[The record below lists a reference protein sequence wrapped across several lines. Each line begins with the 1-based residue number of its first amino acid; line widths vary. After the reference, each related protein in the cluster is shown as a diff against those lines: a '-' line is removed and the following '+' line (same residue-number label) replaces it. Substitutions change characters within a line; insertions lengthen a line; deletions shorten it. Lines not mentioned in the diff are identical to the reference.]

1 MKQNNGMGKLL
12 TFIMAA
18 FLLVFAGYHAYR
30 HFFSDYTTESVYRYT
45 VYHTTTAEGIFF
57 REERSLEQPE
67 GSNLRYAVR
76 DGEKV
81 RVGSV
86 LAYRYSDAL
95 SADLAERRAEAEK
108 ELTMLQRV
116 LNQLQS
122 SNTPT
127 VSNLTRETDIDLQR
141 LAAAVALERY
151 DELDTLMLS
160 LQEEIN
166 LGSGITGGTAAIE
179 RRIAELTAQTEG
191 TASGEAVYNTLEG
204 YFSSVTDGKEG
215 TMTPARLESMNC
227 DDLMA
232 MLTADS
238 GEQEGLGKIVSGPE
252 WYFALT
258 ISSREHKS
266 YPLGSTV
273 TLSFA
278 GGGTAQGTVVRTE
291 LSDDGSAMMLVIK
304 GSTVTADTVSRRTA
318 TVRLS
323 SESYTGV
330 RFDKEYLR
338 IVDGVKGVYA
348 DSGYS
353 VKFKTVDIIYEGDT
367 YYLSRLNY
375 TGEGELNIF
384 DKLVNSKNEL
394 YDGMPLSDL

>member
-1 MKQNNGMGKLL
+1 MKQNGISRLL
-12 TFIMAA
+12 TFIMAT
-18 FLLVFAGYHAYR
+18 FLLVFTGYHVYR
-30 HFFSDYTTESVYRYT
+30 PFFSDYSTENVYRYT
-45 VYHTTTAEGIFF
+45 VYHSTIAKGVFF
-57 REERSLEQPE
+57 REEKSLEQTE
-67 GSNLRYAVR
+67 GNNLRYAVQ

-95 SADLAERRAEAEK
+95 SADLAEQRAEAEK

-116 LNQLQS
+116 LNQLNS
-122 SNTPT
+122 SNTPV
-127 VSNLTRETDIDLQR
+127 VSDLTRNTDIALQK
-141 LAAAVALERY
+141 LAAAVALEHY
-151 DELDTLMLS
+151 DELDKLALG

-166 LGSGITGGTAAIE
+166 LSSGITGGTATIE
-179 RRIAELTAQTEG
+179 RRIAELSVKTEN
-191 TASGEAVYNTLEG
+191 ADSGEAVFSTQEG
-204 YFSSVTDGKEG
+204 YFSSMTDGQEG
-215 TMTPARLESMNC
+215 SMTPARLESMDC
-227 DDLMA
+227 DELMA
-232 MLTADS
+232 LLSADNPEDN
-238 GEQEGLGKIVSGPE
+238 GFGKIVSGPE

-258 ISSREHKS
+258 ISSRDHKS
-266 YPLGSTV
+266 YPAGSSV
-273 TLSFA
+273 LLSFP
-278 GGGTAQGTVVRTE
+278 GGGAAQGTIMRTE
-291 LSDDGSAMMLVIK
+291 LSDDGSSMMLVIK
-304 GSTVTADTVSRRTA
+304 GNTVTADTVSRRVA

-338 IVDGVKGVYA
+338 IVDGAKGVYV
-348 DSGYS
+348 DNGYS

-375 TGEGELNIF
+375 TGERELNIF

>member
-1 MKQNNGMGKLL
+1 MKSGMGKLL

-30 HFFSDYTTESVYRYT
+30 HFFSDYTTENVYRYT
-45 VYHTTTAEGIFF
+45 VYHSTTAQGVFF
-57 REERSLEQPE
+57 REEKSLDQSA

-95 SADLAERRAEAEK
+95 SADLAERRAEAQK

-116 LNQLQS
+116 LAQLQS

-127 VSNLTRETDIDLQR
+127 VSDLTRNTDIDLQK
-141 LAAAVALERY
+141 LAEAVALEHY
-151 DELDTLMLS
+151 SGMDTLALN

-166 LGSGITGGTAAIE
+166 LGSGITGKTAALE
-179 RRIAELTAQTEG
+179 ARISELEAQTSG
-191 TASGEAVYNTLEG
+191 SASGEAVYSTLEG
-204 YFSSVTDGKEG
+204 YFSSAVDGREG
-215 TMTPARLESMNC
+215 EYTPARLEAMSC
-227 DDLMA
+227 DDLQTL
-232 MLTADS
+232 LTA
-238 GEQEGLGKIVSGPE
+238 GETEEAGLGKVVSGPE

-258 ISSREHKS
+258 ISSKEHKN
-266 YPLGSTV
+266 YQLGSRV
-273 TLSFA
+273 NLAFA

-291 LSDDGSAMMLVIK
+291 LSDDGSAMMLVIR
-304 GSTVTADTVSRRTA
+304 GDTVTEDTVSRRAA

-323 SESYTGV
+323 SENYTGV

-338 IVDGVKGVYA
+338 IVDGVKGVYV
-348 DSGYS
+348 DNGYS

-375 TGEGELNIF
+375 TGEEQLNIF
-384 DKLVNSKNEL
+384 DKLIASKTEL

>member
-1 MKQNNGMGKLL
+1 MKSGMGKLL

-30 HFFSDYTTESVYRYT
+30 HFFSDYTTENVYRYT
-45 VYHTTTAEGIFF
+45 VYHSTTAQGVFF
-57 REERSLEQPE
+57 REEKSLDQPE
-67 GSNLRYAVR
+67 GSNLRYAVQ

-95 SADLAERRAEAEK
+95 SADLAQRREEAQE

-116 LNQLQS
+116 QSQLQS
-122 SNTPT
+122 GNTPMVT
-127 VSNLTRETDIDLQR
+127 DLTRNTDVDLQK
-141 LAAAVALERY
+141 LAEAVALERY
-151 DELDTLMLS
+151 DKLDALALG

-166 LGSGITGGTAAIE
+166 MGSGITGKTAALE
-179 RRIAELTAQTEG
+179 ARIAELENQTTVSE
-191 TASGEAVYNTLEG
+191 GEAVYSTLEG
-204 YFSSVTDGKEG
+204 YFSSMVDGREG
-215 TMTPARLESMNC
+215 NFTPARLDTMNC
-227 DDLMA
+227 DALME
-232 MLTADS
+232 LLREES
-238 GEQEGLGKIVSGPE
+238 GERSGLGKVVAGPE

-258 ISSREHKS
+258 ISSREHKN
-266 YPLGSTV
+266 YPQGSRV
-273 TLSFA
+273 TLGFA
-278 GGGTAQGTVVRTE
+278 GGDKVQGTVMRTD
-291 LSDDGSAMMLVIK
+291 LSGDGSTMMLVIR
-304 GSTVTADTVSRRTA
+304 GDTVTADTVSRRA
-318 TVRLS
+318 AAVRLS

-338 IVDGVKGVYA
+338 IVDGVKGVYV
-348 DSGYS
+348 DNGYS

-375 TGEGELNIF
+375 TGEDQLNIF
-384 DKLVNSKNEL
+384 DKLIASKTEL

>member
-151 DELDTLMLS
+151 DELDTLMLG

-191 TASGEAVYNTLEG
+191 TASGEAVYSTLEG

-215 TMTPARLESMNC
+215 TMTPVRLESMGC

-291 LSDDGSAMMLVIK
+291 LSNDGSAMMLVIK

-318 TVRLS
+318 MVRLS

-348 DSGYS
+348 DNGYS

-384 DKLVNSKNEL
+384 DKLVSSKNEL
-394 YDGMPLSDL
+394 YAGMPLSDL

>member
-1 MKQNNGMGKLL
+1 MKSGMGKLL

-30 HFFSDYTTESVYRYT
+30 HFFSGYTTENVYRYT
-45 VYHTTTAEGIFF
+45 VYHSTTAQGVFF
-57 REERSLEQPE
+57 REEKSLDQSA

-86 LAYRYSDAL
+86 LAYRYRDAL
-95 SADLAERRAEAEK
+95 SADLAERRAEAQK

-116 LNQLQS
+116 LAQLQS

-127 VSNLTRETDIDLQR
+127 VSDLTRNTDIDLQK
-141 LAAAVALERY
+141 LAEAVALEHY
-151 DELDTLMLS
+151 SGMDTLALN

-166 LGSGITGGTAAIE
+166 LGSGITGKTAALE
-179 RRIAELTAQTEG
+179 ARIAELEAQTSG
-191 TASGEAVYNTLEG
+191 SASGEAVYSTL
-204 YFSSVTDGKEG
+204 
-215 TMTPARLESMNC
+215 
-227 DDLMA
+227 
-232 MLTADS
+232 
-238 GEQEGLGKIVSGPE
+238 E

-258 ISSREHKS
+258 ISSKEHKN
-266 YPLGSTV
+266 YQLGSRV
-273 TLSFA
+273 NLAFA

-291 LSDDGSAMMLVIK
+291 LSDDGSAMMLVIR
-304 GSTVTADTVSRRTA
+304 GDAVTEDTVSRRAA

-323 SESYTGV
+323 SENYTGV

-338 IVDGVKGVYA
+338 IVDGVKGVYV
-348 DSGYS
+348 DNGYS

-375 TGEGELNIF
+375 TGEEQLNIF
-384 DKLVNSKNEL
+384 DKLIASKTEL